1 MRIKPPRHLR
11 DTPLKEGNK
20 KQITFKIPLLYKE
33 GWQATPDGVVIF
45 WYVNLSLNIIIE
57 LGIFYMLIKNITI
70 IGLGLLGGSVGR
82 AVKKYAPHIHVTGF
96 DTNLS
101 SVKRAL
107 ELGFIDTQYNTVNDA
122 VKNADMVIIA
132 TPLGVFGCVASAIIP
147 NMKKNAILTD
157 TGSVK
162 GAVIDMI
169 TPLLS
174 LNPHI
179 HFVPAHPIAGTEKSG
194 VDAGFADLFQ
204 NRMLV
209 ITPLDDTNPQ
219 AIKIVT
225 DFWDLLGA
233 RSQTMTPQHHDM
245 VFAIVSHIPHLIAY
259 NIVGTANH
267 LETVSEQEV
276 IRYAASGF
284 RDFTRLASSDP
295 VVWRDVFL
303 NNRDAVLEML
313 GRFIEDLSDVQRAIR
328 YKDGDALEA
337 LFTKTRDIR
346 KKIIEAGQESAKEN
360 FGRNIEN

>member
-1 MRIKPPRHLR
+1 MIIKH
-11 DTPLKEGNK
+11 
-20 KQITFKIPLLYKE
+20 I
-33 GWQATPDGVVIF
+33 A
-45 WYVNLSLNIIIE
+45 
-57 LGIFYMLIKNITI
+57 I

-82 AVKKYAPHIHVTGF
+82 AVKKYASDIFITGF
-96 DTNLS
+96 DSNPQ

-107 ELGFIDTQYNTVNDA
+107 ELGFIDKTALRIGDCVSQ
-122 VKNADMVIIA
+122 ADMVIIA
-132 TPLGVFGCVASAIIP
+132 TPLGVFADVAKDIIP
-147 NMKKNAILTD
+147 NMKPHAILSD

-162 GAVIDMI
+162 AAVIDMI

-194 VDAGFADLFQ
+194 VEAGFADLFQ
-204 NRMLV
+204 NRMFV
-209 ITPLDDTNPQ
+209 ITPLDETNPQ
-219 AIKIVT
+219 AIDAVKS
-225 DFWDLLGA
+225 FWEKLGTRFA
-233 RSQTMTPQHHDM
+233 SMTPSHHDM

-303 NNRDAVLEML
+303 NNREAVLEML

-328 YKDGDALEA
+328 YKDGEALEV

-346 KKIIEAGQESAKEN
+346 KKIIEAGQESPKDN
-360 FGRNIEN
+360 FGR

>member
-1 MRIKPPRHLR
+1 MSK
-11 DTPLKEGNK
+11 
-20 KQITFKIPLLYKE
+20 ITI
-33 GWQATPDGVVIF
+33 
-45 WYVNLSLNIIIE
+45 NNIA
-57 LGIFYMLIKNITI
+57 I

-82 AVKKYAPHIHVTGF
+82 AVKKYASSIHITGY
-96 DTNLS
+96 DSNRDS
-101 SVKRAL
+101 INRAL
-107 ELGFIDTQYNTVNDA
+107 DIGFIDDTAETIQDA

-132 TPLGVFGCVASAIIP
+132 TPLGVFADVATDIIP
-147 NMKKNAILTD
+147 TMKDNAILTD

-169 TPLLS
+169 APLLS
-174 LNPHI
+174 LNPKI

-194 VDAGFADLFQ
+194 VDSGFADLFQ

-209 ITPLDDTNPQ
+209 ITPLEDSHDM
-219 AIKIVT
+219 AVDAVKE
-225 DFWDLLGA
+225 FWESLGCHTQMMNHA
-233 RSQTMTPQHHDM
+233 HHDM

-267 LETVSEQEV
+267 LETVSQQEV

-328 YKDGDALEA
+328 YKDGDALLE

-346 KKIIEAGQESAKEN
+346 KKIIDAGQESPKDN
-360 FGRNIEN
+360 FGRN

>member
-1 MRIKPPRHLR
+1 MS
-11 DTPLKEGNK
+11 D
-20 KQITFKIPLLYKE
+20 ITINTI
-33 GWQATPDGVVIF
+33 A
-45 WYVNLSLNIIIE
+45 
-57 LGIFYMLIKNITI
+57 I

-82 AVKKYAPHIHVTGF
+82 AVKKYASDIHITGY
-96 DTNLS
+96 DSTAGS
-101 SVKRAL
+101 MKRAF
-107 ELGFIDTQYNTVNDA
+107 EIGFIDDTALTIADA

-132 TPLGVFGCVASAIIP
+132 TPLGVFADVAKDIIP
-147 NMKKNAILTD
+147 NMKNNAILTD

-174 LNPHI
+174 LNPNI
-179 HFVPAHPIAGTEKSG
+179 HFIPAHPIAGTEKSG
-194 VDAGFADLFQ
+194 VEAGFADLFQ

-209 ITPLDDTNPQ
+209 ITPLEDSNET
-219 AIKIVT
+219 AVESVKA
-225 DFWDLLGA
+225 FWHSLGCNT
-233 RSQTMTPQHHDM
+233 QMMTPKHHDM

-276 IRYAASGF
+276 IRYSASGF

-303 NNRDAVLEML
+303 NNREAVLEML

-328 YKDGDALEA
+328 YQDGDKLLE

-346 KKIIEAGQESAKEN
+346 KKIIDAGQENAQDN
-360 FGRNIEN
+360 FGRNI